1 MLTLIR
7 GNKMWELVWTTR
19 TVPFFHLHFDTPLY
33 YYNMENFYSL
43 SFHNYSIPSDHCT
56 TDLGFSA

>member
-1 MLTLIR
+1 
-7 GNKMWELVWTTR
+7 MWELVWTTR